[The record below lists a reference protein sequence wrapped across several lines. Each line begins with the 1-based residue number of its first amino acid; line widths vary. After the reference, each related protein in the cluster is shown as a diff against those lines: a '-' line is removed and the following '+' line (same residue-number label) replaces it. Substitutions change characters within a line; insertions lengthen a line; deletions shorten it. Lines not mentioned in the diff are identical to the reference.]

1 MKNMYIYSF
10 TLSIPSIPSHSYSS
24 DSSSTWIAPSAP
36 SEAHSREFIESCRER
51 NKCAY
56 PESLCVGCSGQKQT
70 SQAPPAGW
78 AQPFWLP
85 AQLHPWAIQGGSTQ
99 CKVPEMGLE
108 PGQCQRERMW
118 RTRGRCYRHGC
129 FQVLK
134 CLDESK
140 PLEMRIIKRKKEGL
154 GKSHNR

>member
-108 PGQCQRERMW
+108 PGQCQG
-118 RTRGRCYRHGC
+118 RGCGELEGDVTDTDVSRSSSAWMSPSLLRW
-129 FQVLK
+129 
-134 CLDESK
+134 ES
-140 PLEMRIIKRKKEGL
+140 
-154 GKSHNR
+154 